1 MLRALVHTASAA
13 VLGTVLAAAPLSA
26 TDVAP
31 LRGSAA
37 GPEVAAAPDA
47 ARHGHTAPTSSG
59 SRPGTGNTR
68 ELVILVHGMGRS
80 PASMWLL
87 GRRLE
92 RSGYRVV
99 RFGYPST
106 RGTVAE
112 AGAALSRRASERM
125 GDAPRVHFVGHSL
138 GTVII
143 RCMLAHAPPPRA
155 GRVVMLAPPN
165 QGAAAADRWA
175 RWIGWAMPYV
185 RELGTM
191 AGSPARSLALPDG
204 VEAGI
209 IAGAWDGKVRVAETR
224 LAGARDHV
232 VVRAFHSFLMN
243 RRDVHRLVDRFLR
256 HGRFSPPPS
265 VDATP

>member
-1 MLRALVHTASAA
+1 MSRALVRSASAI
-13 VLGTVLAAAPLSA
+13 VLPIVLAAAPLSG
-26 TDVAP
+26 TDVEP
-31 LRGSAA
+31 LRASSAA
-37 GPEVAAAPDA
+37 SDVVAPDA
-47 ARHGHTAPTSSG
+47 TRYDLAGPPAHGRRAEAG
-59 SRPGTGNTR
+59 DTR

-112 AGAALSRRASERM
+112 AGAALSRRAAEHA

-165 QGAAAADRWA
+165 QGSAAADRWA
-175 RWIGWAMPYV
+175 RWIGWAMPYI
-185 RELGTM
+185 RELRTVP
-191 AGSPARSLALPDG
+191 GSTARTLALPG
-204 VEAGI
+204 GAEVGI
-209 IAGAWDGKVRVAETR
+209 IAGGLDGKVRVAETQ

-232 VVRAFHSFLMN
+232 VVRAFHSFIMN

-256 HGRFSPPPS
+256 NGRFAPPPAPAA
-265 VDATP
+265 AT

>member
-1 MLRALVHTASAA
+1 MPRPLLRTACAA
-13 VLGTVLAAAPLSA
+13 VLGTLLGAAPLTGA
-26 TDVAP
+26 EVAP
-31 LRGSAA
+31 ASVSSAA
-37 GPEVAAAPDA
+37 VDHAAAGAARLGVAAPPAEGP
-47 ARHGHTAPTSSG
+47 
-59 SRPGTGNTR
+59 RPAEGDTR
-68 ELVILVHGMGRS
+68 ELVVLVHGMGRS

-87 GRRLE
+87 ARRLE

-112 AGAALSRRASERM
+112 AGAALSRRAAEQA

-175 RWIGWAMPYV
+175 RWTGWAMPYV
-185 RELGTM
+185 RELRT
-191 AGSPARSLALPDG
+191 APGSTARSLALPDG

-209 IAGAWDGKVRVAETR
+209 ITGAWDGKVRVAETH

-256 HGRFSPPPS
+256 HGRFSPS
-265 VDATP
+265 ASAS

>member
-1 MLRALVHTASAA
+1 MPTALLRTACAAVVCALV
-13 VLGTVLAAAPLSA
+13 AAAPLSGA
-26 TDVAP
+26 GVEP
-31 LRGSAA
+31 LR
-37 GPEVAAAPDA
+37 AAASEAVAEPDA
-47 ARHGHTAPTSSG
+47 ARNGLAAAAPNWQRARAG
-59 SRPGTGNTR
+59 DTR

-106 RGTVAE
+106 RGTVARV
-112 AGAALSRRASERM
+112 GAALSRRAAEQA
-125 GDAPRVHFVGHSL
+125 GGAPRVHFVGHSL
-138 GTVII
+138 GTIII

-165 QGAAAADRWA
+165 QGAASADRWA
-175 RWIGWAMPYV
+175 RRIGWAMPYI
-185 RELGTM
+185 RELGT
-191 AGSPARSLALPDG
+191 APGSTARSLALPDG

-209 IAGAWDGKVRVAETR
+209 IAGALDGKVQVAETH
-224 LAGARDHV
+224 LDSARDHV
-232 VVRAFHSFLMN
+232 VIRAFHTFLMN

-256 HGRFSPPPS
+256 HGRFAPPAAS
-265 VDATP
+265 AAAA

>member
-1 MLRALVHTASAA
+1 MLRALVRTACAA
-13 VLGTVLAAAPLSA
+13 VVCALLAAAPLSGA
-26 TDVAP
+26 DVVPWRA
-31 LRGSAA
+31 SAVS
-37 GPEVAAAPDA
+37 EVVAEPDA
-47 ARHGHTAPTSSG
+47 ARYGFAAAKPTRQTAG
-59 SRPGTGNTR
+59 AGDTR

-106 RGTVAE
+106 RGTVAQV
-112 AGAALSRRASERM
+112 GAALSRRAAEQA

-165 QGAAAADRWA
+165 QGAASADRWA
-175 RWIGWAMPYV
+175 RRIGWAMPYI
-185 RELGTM
+185 RELRT
-191 AGSPARSLALPDG
+191 APASTARSLALPDG

-209 IAGAWDGKVRVAETR
+209 IAGALDGKVQVAETY

-232 VVRAFHSFLMN
+232 VIRAFHTFLMN

-256 HGRFSPPPS
+256 HGRFAPPAAFAA
-265 VDATP
+265 AT